1 MTGVF
6 EALDEIDVDGIRTI
20 VGNATQ
26 IFNNLDS
33 LLTTQTSNIGKE
45 KGVFCYSVLNE
56 TENKFFVISDIS
68 SVLNESREAIQN
80 VIGGVQNTIDNVREM
95 RS

>member
-45 KGVFCYSVLNE
+45 KSVFCYSVLNE
-56 TENKFFVISDIS
+56 TENNFLLFQT
-68 SVLNESREAIQN
+68 SVPYSMNLEKQYKMSLAVYRTLLTTY
-80 VIGGVQNTIDNVREM
+80 VK
-95 RS
+95 